1 MTEILEI
8 KVFFTGLVVG
18 ISFYQGKV
26 VSAHEKREPL
36 KIGEKL
42 YYLQDGRE
50 RLQEAIDKMCR

>member
-18 ISFYQGKV
+18 ISLYQGKV